1 MADALR
7 EILAYRMTIAEW
19 LGTAALLGA
28 PYFVIGVVWTVFRA
42 DMFTHFDG
50 LQKPVAI
57 IGSVVFWP
65 LMIVGQLC
73 AL

>member
-1 MADALR
+1 MPDALR
-7 EILAYRMTIAEW
+7 EMLGYRMTIAEW
-19 LGTAALLGA
+19 LGTAVLLGV
-28 PYFVIGVVWTVFRA
+28 PYIVIGVVWTVFRA
-42 DMFTHFDG
+42 DTVIHFEG

-65 LMIVGQLC
+65 LLIVGRLC